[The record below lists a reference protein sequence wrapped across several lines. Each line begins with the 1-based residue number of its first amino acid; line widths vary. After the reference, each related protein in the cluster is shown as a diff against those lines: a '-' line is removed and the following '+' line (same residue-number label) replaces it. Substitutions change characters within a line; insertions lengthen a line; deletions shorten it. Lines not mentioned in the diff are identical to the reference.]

1 MKSTDLRA
9 LSVEEIK
16 SKIAENEQLVDKLKF
31 AHAVS
36 PIENPMKIRTTKR
49 LIARFKTELSS
60 R

>member
-49 LIARFKTELSS
+49 LIARFKTELSL